1 MLKSESNILSEF
13 FMRDLTKLIEKYNNI
28 NKETIDNLELLVE
41 RVDNKEIKSILMSN
55 LDVTINLIDELGG
68 EIDSNVIQ
76 LYFFIKD
83 NMKEINIIEAKS
95 IYEEIEYRGYS
106 KFDDI
111 IMYSKL
117 QDLREYVSDEIDGIL
132 SSPYEIDRL
141 FDKDTIIDYFLEGVT
156 IEAVAREI
164 VNNYDEY
171 EEILGI
177 EPEVM
182 FTSEDGQEY
191 YYAHINNYEI

>member
-41 RVDNKEIKSILMSN
+41 RVDNKEIKSILVSN

-111 IMYSKL
+111 IIYSKL

-156 IEAVAREI
+156 IEEVAREI
-164 VNNYDEY
+164 VNNYDQY
-171 EEILGI
+171 EEVLGI

-191 YYAHINNYEI
+191 YYAHINN

>member
-1 MLKSESNILSEF
+1 MLESESKILSKF

-28 NKETIDNLELLVE
+28 NKEIIEKLELLVE

-55 LDVTINLIDELGG
+55 LDVTINLIDELGD

-76 LYFFIKD
+76 LYFFIK
-83 NMKEINIIEAKS
+83 NNIKEINIIEAKS

-117 QDLREYVSDEIDGIL
+117 QDLREYVSEEIDGIL

-156 IEAVAREI
+156 IEEVAREI

-171 EEILGI
+171 EEVLGI
-177 EPEVM
+177 ESEVM

-191 YYAHINNYEI
+191 YYAHINN

>member
-1 MLKSESNILSEF
+1 MLECESNILSKF
-13 FMRDLTKLIEKYNNI
+13 FMKDLTKLIQKYNNI
-28 NKETIDNLELLVE
+28 NKETIEKLEILVE

-83 NMKEINIIEAKS
+83 NIKEINIIEAKS

-141 FDKDTIIDYFLEGVT
+141 FDKDTIIDYFLEGIT
-156 IEAVAREI
+156 IEEVAREI
-164 VNNYDEY
+164 VTNYDEY
-171 EEILGI
+171 EEVLGI

-191 YYAHINNYEI
+191 YYAHINN